1 MPAEAYN
8 LPAFFIAP
16 PHRWDRAFLRK
27 SQHDGRRQACY
38 TVGMPRL
45 VSFLSDFGLKDGYVA
60 QVKARIMSEI
70 PNLTIVD
77 ITHSLD
83 AFDILSGAWLLFTTA
98 ETFPE
103 GTIHLAV
110 VYPGV
115 GTPRRALI
123 VEKAGHLFVGP
134 DNGIFSFLYPAD
146 SVVNVTWR
154 PHGAIAPSFHGR
166 DLFAPIAIRL
176 LTGTTPLELGHAM
189 NDPVSLDITSPQVV
203 HIDRYGNI
211 VTNITPGQLQDHAL
225 VLHGHVIRNL
235 VTTFGD
241 LSQDDLGLIV
251 GSAGTIEIVARQA
264 HAASRLGARVGMPVS
279 LRQDA

>member
-1 MPAEAYN
+1 
-8 LPAFFIAP
+8 
-16 PHRWDRAFLRK
+16 
-27 SQHDGRRQACY
+27 
-38 TVGMPRL
+38 
-45 VSFLSDFGLKDGYVA
+45 
-60 QVKARIMSEI
+60 
-70 PNLTIVD
+70 
-77 ITHSLD
+77 
-83 AFDILSGAWLLFTTA
+83 
-98 ETFPE
+98 
-103 GTIHLAV
+103 LAV
-110 VYPGV
+110 VDPGV

-211 VTNITPGQLQDHAL
+211 VTNITPGQLQGHAL
-225 VLHGHVIRNL
+225 VLQGRIIQNRVN
-235 VTTFGD
+235 TFED
-241 LSQDDLGLIV
+241 LHQDAIGLIV
-251 GSAGTIEIVARQA
+251 GSAGTIEIVARQK
-264 HAASRLGARVGMPVS
+264 HAADMLGAAVGMPLV
-279 LRQDA
+279 LNQGP